1 MLSFNNSVEAR
12 DYFINCLN
20 VGPNFDV
27 RIRKECVEQLQKLFR
42 EESIP
47 SSRLDSL
54 HQSFRHRN
62 RDFIFLVNQSEWIDH
77 NNFAAQTMRFRIPKI
92 RQTLTKILEN
102 DNGAVEDKDR
112 ISLIKYA
119 RNLRRIFTLV
129 EKEKNFVQLKNQVE
143 TLTVDEDQPRS

>member
-1 MLSFNNSVEAR
+1 M
-12 DYFINCLN
+12 
-20 VGPNFDV
+20 
-27 RIRKECVEQLQKLFR
+27 
-42 EESIP
+42 
-47 SSRLDSL
+47 
-54 HQSFRHRN
+54 
-62 RDFIFLVNQSEWIDH
+62 
-77 NNFAAQTMRFRIPKI
+77 PKI

-143 TLTVDEDQPRS
+143 TLTVDED